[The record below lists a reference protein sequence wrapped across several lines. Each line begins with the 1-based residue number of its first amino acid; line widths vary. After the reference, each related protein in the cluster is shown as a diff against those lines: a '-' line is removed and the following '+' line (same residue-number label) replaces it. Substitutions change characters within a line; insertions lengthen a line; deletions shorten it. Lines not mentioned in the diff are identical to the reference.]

1 MKKSFWV
8 AVVAAMIFAVNAE
21 AQFSV
26 GVGYANEK
34 VISKTSSKDSD
45 VGLGHKATAW
55 DKSRKQLDG
64 FYVEASY
71 NWEFATLGS
80 SAFAL
85 QPGVRYTLLTSI
97 MSADEATLSTKGE
110 GKYIE
115 SSRSSYSNHLLDM
128 PVHVKYSYDFVPGS
142 VKAYVFAGPVLSVG
156 LAAMNRYVEKANG
169 VFDGSSERDYY
180 CDKYNVYNGKHT
192 VMEYNNETKKYET
205 KRERDD
211 KYKLYDAVDLKLGLG
226 AGVTLCEKVDVKFG
240 YNIGLLNRS
249 FIKRRNSEKY
259 SVHSNIL
266 YFGVAYNF

>member
-45 VGLGHKATAW
+45 VGLGLKATAW

-85 QPGVRYTLLTSI
+85 QPGVRYTLLT
-97 MSADEATLSTKGE
+97 
-110 GKYIE
+110 
-115 SSRSSYSNHLLDM
+115 
-128 PVHVKYSYDFVPGS
+128 
-142 VKAYVFAGPVLSVG
+142 AYFCAVFSFT
-156 LAAMNRYVEKANG
+156 AAEPE
-169 VFDGSSERDYY
+169 FI
-180 CDKYNVYNGKHT
+180 
-192 VMEYNNETKKYET
+192 NETVRLENRIT
-205 KRERDD
+205 
-211 KYKLYDAVDLKLGLG
+211 
-226 AGVTLCEKVDVKFG
+226 GV
-240 YNIGLLNRS
+240 
-249 FIKRRNSEKY
+249 RNPT
-259 SVHSNIL
+259 SNIAAFFFVMFFDSVITL
-266 YFGVAYNF
+266 VFIIFFLR